1 VIVQFHARVSDRF
14 SLQILVNVVVHMEHR
29 LLHNVRVELWMS
41 WHAHV
46 LHHCHRPSVAILL
59 FLVSSHGKV
68 DVGMNRLRL
77 DVMRN
82 QMEDVH
88 GHLMS
93 AWIIRH
99 QIVYCLVLD
108 VCSVM
113 SHAMI
118 IINAAQKFVE
128 LMECADDLFFTF
140 FLSFDLFF

>member
-1 VIVQFHARVSDRF
+1 MGG
-14 SLQILVNVVVHMEHR
+14 LN
-29 LLHNVRVELWMS
+29 
-41 WHAHV
+41 
-46 LHHCHRPSVAILL
+46 
-59 FLVSSHGKV
+59 HGKV
-68 DVGMNRLRL
+68 DVGMNRLKL

-99 QIVYCLVLD
+99 QIVYCLVLH

-128 LMECADDLFFTF
+128 LMECVDDLFFSF
-140 FLSFDLFF
+140 FLSFDLFFFFNLVVLVFDTSVCLIPLFFSL

>member
-1 VIVQFHARVSDRF
+1 
-14 SLQILVNVVVHMEHR
+14 MEHR

-41 WHAHV
+41 WHVHV
-46 LHHCHRPSVAILL
+46 LLHCRRPSVAILR

-93 AWIIRH
+93 VWIILH

-128 LMECADDLFFTF
+128 LMECVDDLDLFFF
-140 FLSFDLFF
+140 FSLFYFLFIFFFYCLFIVSVCLY